1 MQCASALQKI
11 PCLSDFVLIG
21 VIRPDVLGLVV
32 DWEGARLACSR
43 LHLRKAAQ

>member
-11 PCLSDFVLIG
+11 LCLSDFVFHR
-21 VIRPDVLGLVV
+21 VIRLGVLGLMV
-32 DWEGARLACSR
+32 DWEGAGLACSR